1 MKSAKNA
8 ISCQKISILV
18 PILRGNIANGTQLPD
33 NVNKWFSG
41 DTIAALLRRTIA
53 KLASLHHK
61 KNYVVTS
68 QKRALNCTTYTFT
81 LHDGRFWNHESVL
94 EAQLAEKGYCTLYIL
109 VCVFMKSRKFFFW
122 CRDACLA
129 MIQQSKAFKHQIMT
143 IFTLFK
149 VFLYLF
155 YKSLEQYKTK
165 WQLFSRLL
173 VIFSAPNFG
182 SKSHGSFSSIFV
194 SLQDSK

>member
-1 MKSAKNA
+1 MKSAK
-8 ISCQKISILV
+8 KISILV

-53 KLASLHHK
+53 KQASLHHK
-61 KNYVVTS
+61 KNYVTS

-94 EAQLAEKGYCTLYIL
+94 EAQLAEKGYCTLYSL

-129 MIQQSKAFKHQIMT
+129 MIQQSKAFKHQILT
-143 IFTLFK
+143 IFTSF
-149 VFLYLF
+149 F
-155 YKSLEQYKTK
+155 TK
-165 WQLFSRLL
+165 AQNSIKQSDNFSSG
-173 VIFSAPNFG
+173 FW
-182 SKSHGSFSSIFV
+182 SFSQ
-194 SLQDSK
+194 LQILAVNHFNFC

>member
-1 MKSAKNA
+1 MQYLAK
-8 ISCQKISILV
+8 KISILV

-53 KLASLHHK
+53 KQASLHHK
-61 KNYVVTS
+61 KNYVTS

-122 CRDACLA
+122 CRVACLA
-129 MIQQSKAFKHQIMT
+129 MIQQSKAFKHQILT

-149 VFLYLF
+149 VLLQFFLQ
-155 YKSLEQYKTK
+155 KPRT
-165 WQLFSRLL
+165 
-173 VIFSAPNFG
+173 V
-182 SKSHGSFSSIFV
+182 
-194 SLQDSK
+194 